1 MLQSKLL
8 ISAFCI
14 TSIATLAGCG
24 TTILSHRDTNPVI
37 EDHAKISSDKTNV
50 FATTASRRLAFI
62 TMTKNSEGKGNQV
75 ICSEPPPDVGEAF
88 ASAIAAGLSGAVTAI
103 NETGQKV
110 SGELAAQYGR
120 AVATQIAPLLYRS
133 QGLQL
138 YRDAM
143 YKLCIDKMNGWLPNK
158 EGKIKVGDQEIEYK
172 NVIEYYDLKSMQIFD
187 SVANLIDAEIKNV
200 MKEATAAFYLNVKA
214 GDAKVNVEDIVK
226 ILQAQEN
233 KKE

>member
-1 MLQSKLL
+1 MLQGKLL
-8 ISAFCI
+8 ISAFCV

-24 TTILSHRDTNPVI
+24 TTILSHRDTNQVI
-37 EDHAKISSDKTNV
+37 EDHAMISKDKVNV

-62 TMTKNSEGKGNQV
+62 TTDSTGKNKV

-88 ASAIAAGLSGAVTAI
+88 ASAIAAGLSGAVKAT
-103 NETGQKV
+103 NETGQEV
-110 SGELAAQYGR
+110 SGELATQYGR

-143 YKLCIDKMNGWLPNK
+143 YKLCIDTMNSWLPTSEK
-158 EGKIKVGDQEIEYK
+158 EKTGNSAID
-172 NVIEYYDLKSMQIFD
+172 YYNSRSQQIFD
-187 SVANLIDAEIKNV
+187 SVVKLIEMEIINV
-200 MKEATAAFYLNVKA
+200 MKEATAVYYPNVKA
-214 GDAKVNVEDIVK
+214 GESKVNIEDIVK

>member
-1 MLQSKLL
+1 MLQGKLL
-8 ISAFCI
+8 ISAFCV

-37 EDHAKISSDKTNV
+37 EDHAMISKDKANV

-62 TMTKNSEGKGNQV
+62 TTDSKGKNKV

-88 ASAIAAGLSGAVTAI
+88 ASAIAAGLSGAVKAT
-103 NETGQKV
+103 NETGQEV

-143 YKLCIDKMNGWLPNK
+143 YKLCIDKMNGWLPA
-158 EGKIKVGDQEIEYK
+158 EGEIVVKDQVITYK
-172 NVIEYYDLKSMQIFD
+172 SPIAYYDLKSMQIFD
-187 SVANLIDAEIKNV
+187 SVAHLIDAEIKNV

-214 GDAKVNVEDIVK
+214 GEAKVNVEDIVK

>member
-1 MLQSKLL
+1 MLQGKLL
-8 ISAFCI
+8 ISAFCV

-37 EDHAKISSDKTNV
+37 EDHAMISKDKANV

-62 TMTKNSEGKGNQV
+62 TTDSKGKNKV

-88 ASAIAAGLSGAVTAI
+88 ASAIAAGLSGAVKAT
-103 NETGQKV
+103 NETGQEV

-143 YKLCIDKMNGWLPNK
+143 YKLCIDTMNSWLPTSEK
-158 EGKIKVGDQEIEYK
+158 EKTGNSAID
-172 NVIEYYDLKSMQIFD
+172 YYNSRSQQIFD
-187 SVANLIDAEIKNV
+187 SVVKLIEMEIINV
-200 MKEATAAFYLNVKA
+200 MKEATAVYYPNVKA
-214 GDAKVNVEDIVK
+214 GESKVNIEDIVK

>member
-1 MLQSKLL
+1 MLQGKLL
-8 ISAFCI
+8 ISAFCV

-62 TMTKNSEGKGNQV
+62 TMTNNSGGKGNQV
-75 ICSEPPPDVGEAF
+75 ICSEPPPDVGEVF
-88 ASAIAAGLSGAVTAI
+88 ASAIAAGLSGAVTAT
-103 NETGQKV
+103 NKTGQEV

-143 YKLCIDKMNGWLPNK
+143 YKLCIDTMNSWLPTLEK
-158 EGKIKVGDQEIEYK
+158 EKTGNSAID
-172 NVIEYYDLKSMQIFD
+172 YYNSRSQQIFD
-187 SVANLIDAEIKNV
+187 SVVKLIEMEIINV
-200 MKEATAAFYLNVKA
+200 MKEATAVYYPNVKA
-214 GDAKVNVEDIVK
+214 GESKVNIEDIVK
-226 ILQAQEN
+226 ILPAQEN